1 MSKFIYKRLLAF
13 ILAFVMVGSLLPVTA
28 SAVTQAEVD
37 AIRAKRNQLTAQRVQ
52 KQAVVDELESQQAG
66 ILERKTAMDERN
78 YYTIEQLQLNAQEID
93 LYDDMIAEK
102 AEEVQAAKKLEQ
114 EQLQRYRA
122 RVRAMEE
129 NGNLGFLTM
138 ILRTA
143 NLADFLTIM
152 DDMGEIMESDRELE
166 KQYIA
171 ARENHEQVKAEY
183 EQVKTEL
190 QAKQQELREE
200 QKQLQAE
207 IEEATALIRDLQED
221 IDAHR
226 AEYEEM
232 LMAEEEADI
241 QLQMLMAELERQRQE
256 ELRRQREE
264 QKRREE
270 EQKRREEEQKRLEAE
285 QKAREDE
292 QKARED
298 QARQEQARQEQER
311 QEQERQQQEA
321 QKQAEASAPEPAE
334 TEPEEPRVVG
344 TGNFTWPTPSC
355 TLVTSRYGARVHPV
369 YGTTRNHSGIDIG
382 AADGAAIVA
391 ADAGTVFRAANI
403 GDGYGNCVIIDHGN
417 GYMTLY
423 GHMSSLSVSEGQTV
437 GKGDT
442 IGYVGST
449 GLATGPHCHF
459 EVWYQGSRTDP
470 EKFFSG
476 LSYL

>member
-1 MSKFIYKRLLAF
+1 MSKFICKRLLAF

-37 AIRAKRNQLTAQRVQ
+37 AIRAKRDQLTAQRVK
-52 KQAVVDELESQQAG
+52 KQAVVNELEDQQAG

-78 YYTIEQLQLNAQEID
+78 YYTIEQMQLNAQEMD

-102 AEEVQAAKKLEQ
+102 AQQVKEAKKLEE
-114 EQLQRYRA
+114 EQLERYRV

-129 NGNLGFLTM
+129 NGNLGLLTM
-138 ILRTA
+138 ILRTSS
-143 NLADFLTIM
+143 LGEFLTVM

-166 KQYIA
+166 EQYIA

-183 EQVKTEL
+183 EQVKVEL
-190 QAKQQELREE
+190 QAKQKELREE

-207 IEEATALIRDLQED
+207 IEEATALVRSLQED

-226 AEYEEM
+226 AEYEDM
-232 LMAEEEADI
+232 LLAEEEADI

-256 ELRRQREE
+256 ELRRQ
-264 QKRREE
+264 KE

-285 QKAREDE
+285 QKAREEE
-292 QKARED
+292 QK
-298 QARQEQARQEQER
+298 RQEQA
-311 QEQERQQQEA
+311 QQQQA
-321 QKQAEASAPEPAE
+321 QQPAEQPVEQKPAEAPAPEPAV
-334 TEPEEPRVVG
+334 TEPELPTVTG

-355 TLVTSRYGARVHPV
+355 TLVTSRYGSRVHPI

-423 GHMSSLSVSEGQTV
+423 GHMSSLAVSEGQTV
-437 GKGDT
+437 SKGET

-459 EVWYQGSRTDP
+459 EVWYQGKRTDP

>member
-1 MSKFIYKRLLAF
+1 MSKFICKRLLAF

-37 AIRAKRNQLTAQRVQ
+37 AIRAKRDQLTAQRVK
-52 KQAVVDELESQQAG
+52 KQAVVNELEDQQAG

-78 YYTIEQLQLNAQEID
+78 YYTIEQMQLNAQEMD

-102 AEEVQAAKKLEQ
+102 AQQVKEAKKQEE
-114 EQLQRYRA
+114 EQLERYRV

-129 NGNLGFLTM
+129 NGNLGLLTM
-138 ILRTA
+138 ILRTSS
-143 NLADFLTIM
+143 LGEFLTVM

-166 KQYIA
+166 EQYIA

-183 EQVKTEL
+183 EQVKVEL
-190 QAKQQELREE
+190 QAKQKELREE

-207 IEEATALIRDLQED
+207 IEEATALVRSLQED

-226 AEYEEM
+226 AEYEDM
-232 LMAEEEADI
+232 LLAEEEADI

-256 ELRRQREE
+256 ELRRQKEE

-270 EQKRREEEQKRLEAE
+270 EQRRREEEQKRLEAE
-285 QKAREDE
+285 QKAREEE
-292 QKARED
+292 QK
-298 QARQEQARQEQER
+298 RQEQA
-311 QEQERQQQEA
+311 QQQQA
-321 QKQAEASAPEPAE
+321 QQPAEQPVEQKPAEVPAPEPAV
-334 TEPEEPRVVG
+334 TEPELPKVTG

-355 TLVTSRYGARVHPV
+355 TLVTSRYGSRVHPI

-423 GHMSSLSVSEGQTV
+423 GHMSSLAVSEGQTV
-437 GKGDT
+437 SKGET

-459 EVWYQGSRTDP
+459 EVWYQGKRTDP